1 MSEADQS
8 GGRVHIREVIDDD
21 LEVFYEHQ
29 RDPVALQM
37 AAFPTRDR
45 PAFMAHWAKNR
56 ANPTAIHRTIV
67 VDDRVAGNVVCWEQ
81 SGRRLVGYWLGRSD
95 WGRGIAT
102 KALALFVSEVTAR
115 PLFAYVEVNNVGSIR
130 VLEKCGFR
138 RIPLTDSEVTSGDD
152 DVEELLLVLD

>member
-1 MSEADQS
+1 MSEAGESLGD
-8 GGRVHIREVIDDD
+8 VHIREVVDED

-37 AAFPTRDR
+37 AVFPTRER
-45 PAFMAHWAKNR
+45 PEFMAHWAKNR

-67 VDDRVAGNVVCWEQ
+67 VADRVVGNVVCWEQ
-81 SGRRLVGYWLGRSD
+81 SGRHLVGYWLGRSD

-102 KALALFVSEVTAR
+102 KALGLFVRDVPVR

-138 RIPLTDSEVTSGDD
+138 RIPLPDVEGTSGDD